1 MGAHGGV
8 PRPARG
14 AFARTKG
21 LEGNAR
27 KDFWHGR
34 NLPGFVAVQPALRR
48 VERPSVLGT
57 LLATHS
63 PVTDGLTHSV
73 QALGSAEK
81 RMETIA
87 ANLAN
92 LSAPGFKRS
101 ADAMHSFDSVLGNRV
116 ERRTVSRRETDFS
129 QGTLQSSGNTYDLA
143 LHGRGFFT
151 VEGAQGELYTRDGR
165 FLVDDKGVLQ
175 TQEGL
180 PVAWEGARGTVDP
193 TGATVTVDAGGTVR
207 QGDAEV
213 GQLRIVDFDRPSQ
226 LVSRRG
232 GFFEAPAQLAPRPSE
247 AEVRQGYIE
256 QANVS
261 AVDELVAMIAVQ
273 RRFEMGTRVMG
284 SIEQSY
290 RRLTNPR

>member
-1 MGAHGGV
+1 
-8 PRPARG
+8 
-14 AFARTKG
+14 
-21 LEGNAR
+21 
-27 KDFWHGR
+27 
-34 NLPGFVAVQPALRR
+34 
-48 VERPSVLGT
+48 VLGT
-57 LLATHS
+57 LLATRT

-81 RMETIA
+81 RLEMIA
-87 ANLAN
+87 SNLAN
-92 LSAPGFKRS
+92 LSAPGFKRT
-101 ADAMHSFDSVLGNRV
+101 ADVVHSFDSVLGNRV
-116 ERRTVSRRETDFS
+116 QRRTVTRRETDFS
-129 QGTLQSSGNTYDLA
+129 QGTLQSSANTYDLA

-151 VEGAQGELYTRDGR
+151 VEGARGELYTRDGR

-180 PVAWEGARGTVDP
+180 SVAWQGARGTIDP
-193 TGATVTVDAGGTVR
+193 TGAAVTVDAAGNVR
-207 QGDAEV
+207 QGDAEI
-213 GQLRIVDFDRPSQ
+213 GQLRIVDFDRPSE
-226 LVSRRG
+226 LVTRRG
-232 GFFEAPAQLAPRPSE
+232 GFFEAPTQLVPRPSE

>member
-1 MGAHGGV
+1 M
-8 PRPARG
+8 
-14 AFARTKG
+14 
-21 LEGNAR
+21 
-27 KDFWHGR
+27 
-34 NLPGFVAVQPALRR
+34 
-48 VERPSVLGT
+48 
-57 LLATHS
+57 
-63 PVTDGLTHSV
+63 TDGLTHSV

-81 RMETIA
+81 RMEMIA

-101 ADAMHSFDSVLGNRV
+101 ADVQHSFDQVLGSRV

-129 QGTLQSSGNTYDLA
+129 QGTLAATSNTYDLA

-151 VEGAQGELYTRDGR
+151 VDGQNGELYTRDGR
-165 FLVDDKGVLQ
+165 FLVNDEGVLQ

-180 PVAWEGARGTVDP
+180 PVAWEGPRGTVDP
-193 TGATVTVDAGGTVR
+193 TGAAVTVDAAGMVR
-207 QGDAEV
+207 QGDSEI
-213 GQLRIVDFDRPSQ
+213 GKLRVVDFEHPGA
-226 LVSRRG
+226 LVVRRG
-232 GFFEAPAQLAPRPSE
+232 GFFEAPQGAVPQPSE
-247 AEVRQGYIE
+247 AEVRQGYVE

-273 RRFEMGTRVMG
+273 RRFEMGTRVMS